1 MRPRGT
7 PLIGQRLGHYRILE
21 KLGSGGMGEVYAAE
35 DTRLGRK
42 VALKILPGAMAA
54 DPERRNRFESEARAV
69 AALNHPNIVTL
80 YSVEE
85 ADGIFFLTMELVHG
99 KTLAEIVSNQGLPL
113 QHFFVIVNLRI
124 LLEQL
129 LILLERALVVAFCFI
144 ATTKQILSAWSVVG
158 KRPRANRS
166 ASGFESKAV
175 IPLIESFLRD
185 LLLVL
190 GPRPGPFAAPNGF
203 VGPTLA
209 GPINQRGRDSQRQ
222 RD

>member
-1 MRPRGT
+1 MPH
-7 PLIGQRLGHYRILE
+7 LVI
-21 KLGSGGMGEVYAAE
+21 
-35 DTRLGRK
+35 
-42 VALKILPGAMAA
+42 
-54 DPERRNRFESEARAV
+54 
-69 AALNHPNIVTL
+69 L
-80 YSVEE
+80 YSGNLDAHTDMSRLCRNLAVH
-85 ADGIFFLTMELVHG
+85 AILDDLVVHVGGLVHRRKERNVPPEFEPLSSQITIG
-99 KTLAEIVSNQGLPL
+99 NDKLPL

-158 KRPRANRS
+158 KRPRSNRS
-166 ASGFESKAV
+166 TSGFESKAV
-175 IPLIESFLRD
+175 IPLIDSFLRD